1 MAGSKADCEDSG
13 GDVDTM
19 SVELPLDSE
28 IEVSD
33 ATSGAPRPVHLRW
46 RYIGLVALG
55 GAIGTGGRE
64 FLSSAFP
71 ATGQFPVTTLVINVV
86 GAFLLG
92 GLLEALVRRG
102 EDHGGRR
109 VIRLLIGTGVMG
121 GFTTYS
127 TLATYTALLLHNGAT
142 GLAIA
147 YSVGTVVIGALA
159 AALGIL
165 ISTAVHRRWFP
176 ASAGDDR

>member
-1 MAGSKADCEDSG
+1 MAGSEADFQASG
-13 GDVDTM
+13 GDLDTM
-19 SVELPLDSE
+19 SIDLPLDSD

-33 ATSGAPRPVHLRW
+33 ATRAAPRPVHLHW
-46 RYIGLVALG
+46 RYIVLVALG
-55 GAIGTGGRE
+55 GAVGTGGRE
-64 FLSSAFP
+64 FLSTAFP
-71 ATGQFPVTTLVINVV
+71 ATGQFPATTLVINIV

-92 GLLEALVRRG
+92 ALLEALVRRG
-102 EDHGGRR
+102 EDHGGHR

-127 TLATYTALLLHNGAT
+127 TLATDTALLLHNGAT
-142 GLAIA
+142 GLAVA

-165 ISTAVHRRWFP
+165 IATAVHRRRFP
-176 ASAGDDR
+176 TSAGDDR